1 MNAAVEHLIQARKVK
16 FDLSQSPIYWAET
29 PFVTHAIN
37 PLHILLPQGE
47 LWFCRVFN
55 RVLSEITDPQL
66 YADVRGFIG
75 QEAVHSRSHS
85 NVIEFYKQH
94 GIDLSSF
101 VNLTETLFKDLVD
114 ELPLKQRW
122 LAQLFGKNWLVFQV
136 GVIAAIEHFTSIL
149 GMWVLEEKAIN
160 NFDPEILR
168 LIRWHGAE
176 EVEHRSVAFDLFQHL
191 CKSKLGFY
199 VGRQFTMSLVFPL
212 FVVLWTRAIRF
223 TIEQDPNLAKGQLPT
238 SMLGILTAIEKEFEQ
253 TARLPSVKFLVKSVG
268 RWMSPSYDPRKEGN
282 DQMAAYYFK
291 AYNF

>member
-55 RVLSEITDPQL
+55 RVLPEITDSQL
-66 YADVRGFIG
+66 YADVKGFIG

-85 NVIEFYKQH
+85 NVIEFYKQQ

-101 VNLTETLFKDLVD
+101 VDLTETLFKDLVD
-114 ELPLKQRW
+114 DLPLKQRW

-199 VGRQFTMSLVFPL
+199 LGRQFTMSLVFPL

-223 TIEQDPNLAKGQLPT
+223 TIEQDPNLKKGQLPT
-238 SMLGILTAIEKEFEQ
+238 SMLGILREVEREFEQ
-253 TARLPSVKFLVKSVG
+253 SARLPSVKFLIKSVG
-268 RWMSPSYDPRKEGN
+268 RWMTPSYDPRKEGN
-282 DQMAAYYFK
+282 DQLAAYYFK

>member
-1 MNAAVEHLIQARKVK
+1 MNAAVEHLIQARKVQ
-16 FDLSQSPIYWAET
+16 FDLTQSPIYWAET
-29 PFVTHAIN
+29 PFVTHVIN

-55 RVLSEITDPQL
+55 RVLPEITDPQL
-66 YADVRGFIG
+66 YADVKGFIG

-94 GIDLSSF
+94 GIDLTSF
-101 VNLTETLFKDLVD
+101 VRLTEVLFKDLVD

-122 LAQLFGKNWLVFQV
+122 LAKLLGKNWLIFQV
-136 GVIAAIEHFTSIL
+136 GAIAAIEHFTSIL
-149 GMWVLEEKAIN
+149 GMWVLEEKALN

-199 VGRQFTMSLVFPL
+199 VGRQFTMSLIFPL
-212 FVVLWTRAIRF
+212 FVVLWTRAVRF
-223 TIEQDPNLAKGQLPT
+223 TIEQDPNIAKGQFPT
-238 SMLGILTAIEKEFEQ
+238 SMFGILRAMEKEFEQ
-253 TARLPSVKFLVKSVG
+253 SARLPSVKYIVKSVG
-268 RWMSPSYDPRKEGN
+268 SWMKPSYDPRKEGN
-282 DQMAAYYFK
+282 DQLAAYYFK

>member
-16 FDLSQSPIYWAET
+16 FDLTQSLIYWAET

-55 RVLSEITDPQL
+55 RVLPEITDPQL
-66 YADVRGFIG
+66 YADVKGFIG
-75 QEAVHSRSHS
+75 QEAIHSRSHS
-85 NVIEFYKQH
+85 HVIDFYKEH

-101 VNLTETLFKDLVD
+101 VHLTEVLFKDLVD

-122 LAQLFGKNWLVFQV
+122 LAKLLGKNWLIFQV
-136 GVIAAIEHFTSIL
+136 GAIAAIEHFTSIL

-191 CKSKLGFY
+191 CKTKLGFY
-199 VGRQFTMSLVFPL
+199 AGRQFTMSLVFPL
-212 FVVLWTRAIRF
+212 FILLWTRAIRF
-223 TIEQDPNLAKGQLPT
+223 TIEQDSNLKKGQLPT
-238 SMLGILTAIEKEFEQ
+238 SMLGILKAIEKEFEQ
-253 TARLPSVKFLVKSVG
+253 SARLPSVKFIIKSVG
-268 RWMSPSYDPRKEGN
+268 SWMKPSYNPRHEGN
-282 DQMAAYYFK
+282 DQLAAYYFK
-291 AYNF
+291 AYGF

>member
-1 MNAAVEHLIQARKVK
+1 MNAAVEHLIQARKVQ

-55 RVLSEITDPQL
+55 RALPDIADPQL
-66 YADVRGFIG
+66 YADVKGFIG

-85 NVIEFYKQH
+85 NVIDFYKLQ
-94 GIDLSSF
+94 GIDLTDF
-101 VNLTETLFKDLVD
+101 VNITETLFKDLID

-122 LAQLFGKNWLVFQV
+122 LAKLLGKNWLVFQV
-136 GVIAAIEHFTSIL
+136 GLIAAIEHFTSIL

-176 EVEHRSVAFDLFQHL
+176 EVEHRAVAFDLFQHL

-199 VGRQFTMSLVFPL
+199 AGRQFTMSLVFPL
-212 FVVLWTRAIRF
+212 FVILWTRAIGF
-223 TIEQDPNLAKGQLPT
+223 TIEQDPNLKKGQLPT
-238 SMLGILTAIEKEFEQ
+238 SMLSILREVEKEFEQ
-253 TARLPSVKFLVKSVG
+253 SARLPSVKLLIKSIG
-268 RWMSPSYDPRKEGN
+268 RWMKPSYDPRQEGN
-282 DQMAAYYFK
+282 DQLAAYYFK
-291 AYNF
+291 AYDF